1 MNKLNHLEKERK
13 DGRKQ
18 DRAAVPTEFQT
29 STTKTGV
36 LGGGVSA
43 ATDTISLFCKSNKK
57 KRTWWGR
64 SGKEQGENSSFVK
77 RQTSRANLAKTLALD
92 RYQRGAINPTVSIS
106 PLCLA
111 VANSPVSFK
120 RCSFH
125 INHYALGSS
134 SPAMLP
140 CDHMTH

>member
-29 STTKTGV
+29 STQKKQKTGV

-43 ATDTISLFCKSNKK
+43 ATDTISHFRKSNKK
-57 KRTWWGR
+57 KNLVGKKRKGTGGTVVQILQKHWHWTDTSAVGSILR
-64 SGKEQGENSSFVK
+64 SRFLLCVK
-77 RQTSRANLAKTLALD
+77 RS
-92 RYQRGAINPTVSIS
+92 PTCPI
-106 PLCLA
+106 
-111 VANSPVSFK
+111 SFK

-134 SPAMLP
+134 PPPMLS
-140 CDHMTH
+140 CSHMTQ